1 MEIVVVMIRVWL
13 HWLQAGLTVAGV
25 VVVVAVRRLAAVEPH
40 VHGRGLWQ
48 RWEIIGARVTAHCGV
63 EIRRQARCRLLRS
76 SSIHPAPPSFT
87 LLIKTSRNSGD
98 L

>member
-1 MEIVVVMIRVWL
+1 MVIIRVWL
-13 HWLQAGLTVAGV
+13 HWLRAGLAVAGV
-25 VVVVAVRRLAAVEPH
+25 VAVVAVRRLAAVEPH